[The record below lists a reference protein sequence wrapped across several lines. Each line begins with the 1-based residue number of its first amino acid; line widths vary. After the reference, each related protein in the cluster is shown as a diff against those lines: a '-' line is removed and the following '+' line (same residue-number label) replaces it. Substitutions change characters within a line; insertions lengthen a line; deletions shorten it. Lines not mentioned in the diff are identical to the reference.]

1 MTKFKA
7 VQNEQTGKTDY
18 NFPAE
23 LKSVGTKEFENSNG
37 TKYVLGTVDFT
48 YPNGTPAKAVTTQ
61 IFAKSLAHGMK
72 VGDSLL
78 STLSR
83 DDNNT
88 MWIRTS
94 HLLLVTLLTLM
105 PLVACLMKLLLKKK
119 LKQMLNYREPSGSL
133 FFLSITNL
141 TL

>member
-94 HLLLVTLLTLM
+94 HL
-105 PLVACLMKLLLKKK
+105 PAG
-119 LKQMLNYREPSGSL
+119 NNIDNDAFGSL
-133 FFLSITNL
+133 FDEVIANVEVDAEA
-141 TL
+141 

>member
-1 MTKFKA
+1 MSTKFKA

-72 VGDSLL
+72 IGDSLL

-94 HLLLVTLLTLM
+94 HLS
-105 PLVACLMKLLLKKK
+105 AG
-119 LKQMLNYREPSGSL
+119 NNIDNDAFGSL
-133 FFLSITNL
+133 FDEVPVENDVEADA
-141 TL
+141 

>member
-1 MTKFKA
+1 MSTKFKP
-7 VQNEQTGKTDY
+7 VLNEQTGKTDY

-23 LKSVGTKEFENSNG
+23 LKSIGTKEFENSNG

-61 IFAKSLAHGMK
+61 IFAKSLAHGIK

-83 DDNNT
+83 DDNNV

-94 HLLLVTLLTLM
+94 HLSAGNNIDTD
-105 PLVACLMKLLLKKK
+105 AF
-119 LKQMLNYREPSGSL
+119 GSL
-133 FFLSITNL
+133 FDEVPVEEEVDAEA
-141 TL
+141 

>member
-1 MTKFKA
+1 MSTKFKA

-94 HLLLVTLLTLM
+94 HL
-105 PLVACLMKLLLKKK
+105 PAG
-119 LKQMLNYREPSGSL
+119 NNIDNDAFGSL
-133 FFLSITNL
+133 FDEVAQPAPIEAEE
-141 TL
+141 